1 MAKERGRGKYGRPK
15 YNQAAKIIARFGG
28 EVALAKAL
36 GVSRTR
42 PYVWQYA
49 HPYGSDGLIPVKSIA
64 AVERAARLHGVL
76 LTADDWTPGR
86 IDYEGAEQ

>member
-1 MAKERGRGKYGRPK
+1 MAKERGKGKYGRPR

-28 EVALAKAL
+28 ESALAQAL

-42 PYVWQYA
+42 PYVWQYQ

-64 AVERAARLHGVL
+64 AVERAARLQGVL
-76 LTADDWTPGR
+76 LTANDWAPER
-86 IDYEGAEQ
+86 IEYDEVAQ